1 MYDTLVTHLNGD
13 VTDVCAVVAHE
24 IGHAKLH
31 HNYMMLLQASFQIFI
46 TFFTYGLC
54 SSDPALVTDFGY
66 EGACTYLKVQTFL
79 TLYNSAV
86 SPVLGPLN
94 SAFTRALEFSV
105 CPRPPAPSPC
115 RAAPPPLAS
124 PYSHSHRVH
133 TTFTPH
139 SHVALPCRPSAS
151 REFSHSHRVH
161 TTFTPHSHVALPC
174 RSSTSR
180 ESAVPHPLPP
190 WLPARDPRLLPPS
203 PAAVDAW
210 RRPIATPSASAT
222 GRICATR

>member
-1 MYDTLVTHLNGD
+1 MTGFFGTKRIVVYDTLVTHLNGD

-105 CPRPPAPSPC
+105 CAPGPRPVP
-115 RAAPPPLAS
+115 
-124 PYSHSHRVH
+124 
-133 TTFTPH
+133 
-139 SHVALPCRPSAS
+139 LPCRPSAS
-151 REFSHSHRVH
+151 RGSLPTFTPRSHHIH
-161 TTFTPHSHVALPC
+161 TTFTRRL
-174 RSSTSR
+174 
-180 ESAVPHPLPP
+180 AVPVLHLSRVRSAPP
-190 WLPARDPRLLPPS
+190 AS
-203 PAAVDAW
+203 PMAA
-210 RRPIATPSASAT
+210 
-222 GRICATR
+222 CA

>member
-124 PYSHSHRVH
+124 PYSHSHRG
-133 TTFTPH
+133 
-139 SHVALPCRPSAS
+139 
-151 REFSHSHRVH
+151 H

>member
-105 CPRPPAPSPC
+105 SPRPPSRPLAV
-115 RAAPPPLAS
+115 PPLRLS
-124 PYSHSHRVH
+124 RVLTFTPRSHHIH
-133 TTFTPH
+133 TTFTRR
-139 SHVALPCRPSAS
+139 L
-151 REFSHSHRVH
+151 
-161 TTFTPHSHVALPC
+161 
-174 RSSTSR
+174 
-180 ESAVPHPLPP
+180 AVPVLHLSRVRSAPP
-190 WLPARDPRLLPPS
+190 AS
-203 PAAVDAW
+203 PMAA
-210 RRPIATPSASAT
+210 
-222 GRICATR
+222 CA